1 MPVIDKSLSRELVR
15 AETRSL
21 TNALMRHTGEL
32 LKAFH
37 DGVIPRF
44 KRRSRL
50 SFTEMHVLAHDLH
63 NKARAAFTPVWC
75 DMKFVPPTDGR
86 PQSGS
91 YEMLHYWIN
100 PAEVEGTSD
109 RLMKIAVFSAWG
121 DRKHI
126 AMRAHDSL
134 VSFYEHAPRRLL
146 QRCGTMEAAVRAIG
160 ERLAEVIIL
169 PSLALHESPC
179 ALIGTELNIPFLD
192 GLLIG
197 RFLER
202 PPDAV
207 AGDHRRI
214 SKVGCRNWT
223 ISFPAT
229 AQFVVKTYI
238 GAEDMKERQDWVA
251 HEVACWLAA
260 HRRETEIFRRYV
272 GYKLG
277 ALWDNGHMT
286 RAEFDALRTD
296 FWRMHNRVFG
306 TL

>member
-1 MPVIDKSLSRELVR
+1 LSVIEKSLSRGLVR
-15 AETRSL
+15 AETRLL

-32 LKAFH
+32 LNAFH
-37 DGVIPRF
+37 DGVIPHF
-44 KRRSRL
+44 ERRSRL
-50 SFTEMHVLAHDLH
+50 SFAEMHALAHNLH
-63 NKARAAFTPVWC
+63 DKAGAAFTPVWC
-75 DMKFVPPTDGR
+75 DMEFVPPTDGR

-100 PAEVEGTSD
+100 PVAVEGTSD

-121 DRKHI
+121 NRKHI

-146 QRCGTMEAAVRAIG
+146 QRCGNLDAAVRAIG
-160 ERLAEVIIL
+160 ERLVEVIIL
-169 PSLALHESPC
+169 PSLALHESPA
-179 ALIGTELNIPFLD
+179 ALIGTELHIPLLD

-202 PPDAV
+202 PLDAV
-207 AGDHRRI
+207 AGDHRKI

-238 GAEDMKERQDWVA
+238 GAEDMRPRQDWIA
-251 HEVACWLAA
+251 HEVLSWLQT
-260 HRRETEIFRRYV
+260 HRREAEIFRRYI

-286 RAEFDALRTD
+286 RMEFEALRSD
-296 FWRMHNRVFG
+296 FWRMRDRVFG
-306 TL
+306 VL